1 MFPIIIVDDSKEDL
15 ALAERAF
22 RQAHI
27 LNPIEVFDCGPAC
40 LAALRKWYHA
50 EIDARPQ
57 PPLII
62 VDLAMP
68 NMNGPQTIAEI
79 CDQFTTTPWIVMLSG
94 QTDVKMVREGYQLGA
109 KTFLSKPLQVSD
121 LQQFIESNQR
131 SILFVPK
138 ANGAE
143 LHWTEEA
150 ARFR

>member
-40 LAALRKWYHA
+40 LAALKKWYQA
-50 EIDARPQ
+50 EIEAQRE

-68 NMNGPQTIAEI
+68 TMNGPQTIAEI
-79 CDQFTTTPWIVMLSG
+79 CEQFTAVPWIVMLSG

-121 LQQFIESNQR
+121 VQQFFDSNQR
-131 SILFVPK
+131 SMRFVPK
-138 ANGAE
+138 ANGVE
-143 LHWTEEA
+143 LHWTQEA